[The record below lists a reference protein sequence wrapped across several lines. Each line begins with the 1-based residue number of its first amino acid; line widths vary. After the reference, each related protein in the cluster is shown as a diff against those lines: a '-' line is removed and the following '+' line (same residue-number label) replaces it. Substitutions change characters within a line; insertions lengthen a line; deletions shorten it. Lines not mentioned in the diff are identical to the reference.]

1 MQVLF
6 FVRLFADI
14 TGRMLPRM
22 QRLAIE
28 STFGLLSLALAVTL
42 SIPLFFLYLKAPEAW
57 LNDVVI
63 IGNPN
68 PCQHVHIHMRT
79 HARKQASR
87 PVQVLSSCSVV
98 IHACN
103 RQ

>member
-1 MQVLF
+1 MLQVIF

-28 STFGLLSLALAVTL
+28 STFGLMALALAVTA

-57 LNDVVI
+57 LNDGIVI
-63 IGNPN
+63 GKRLMAPLLSLS
-68 PCQHVHIHMRT
+68 PQTCHCGTYTDPQ
-79 HARKQASR
+79 
-87 PVQVLSSCSVV
+87 PLSSSGDP
-98 IHACN
+98 
-103 RQ
+103 RLPFS